1 MKNPLRK
8 RLLRELR
15 QEMGKYLV
23 VFILMVA
30 TIGFV
35 SGFLVAD
42 GSMLTAYDNSFEKYN
57 IEDGNFATEEKV
69 YKNQQETIE
78 GYGVKLYENFYVEK
92 ALSNGSTLRI
102 FKNREE
108 VNKVCLM
115 KGKMPKEIGE
125 IAIDRMYADNNK
137 LSVGDT
143 LKSGKKT
150 WKITGLVAL
159 SDYSALFQNNND
171 TMFDAIKF
179 GVGIVTKEEFSSFN
193 ESQLTYDYA
202 WKYNKKPKNEK
213 EEKKRSEDFME
224 DIGKDITLESFIP
237 QYVNQAIHFTG
248 DDMGSDEAMIIVL
261 LYIVMVIMAFVF
273 GITTSNT
280 IRKEAGVIGTL
291 RASGYTK
298 NELIRHYMS
307 MPVFVTLI
315 GAVVGNILGYTYFKD
330 VMAGMYYGSYSL
342 PTYVTIW
349 SGDAFIKTTIIPFIM
364 MVLINYGILMKSLK
378 LSPLKFM
385 KRDIK
390 KAKKNKKTLVLH
402 RLGFFSQFRLSV
414 ILNNLSGYVTLFV
427 GVLFAIILLMFGMD
441 MHPVL
446 DHYQDV
452 VVNNMTAKYQYI
464 LNTPESIDTTAIEQ
478 AFQTIPQ
485 EFRDS
490 FLSLIDDQYDE
501 MYDNYKTKTTG
512 AEAFSLYSLKTL
524 PESTIEEDISL
535 YGLQNNSQYIHIKSL
550 PKKGVYI
557 SKDVADKYNLKK
569 GDRISLKESY
579 KDLRYTFE
587 IKGIYDAPGSMALYM
602 SKSYFNEV
610 FNCQDGYF
618 NGYFSNRKI
627 TDLKDDYIAST
638 ITQDD
643 LTKVSRQLN
652 VSMGEMFYLV
662 EGFAIVMFIM
672 LIYLL
677 TKMIIENNKV
687 SISMV
692 KILGY
697 TSKEI
702 QKMYVH
708 ATTIVIMI
716 STLLSFGITTWILSY
731 AFKIVFEEYAGWLP
745 FYVEG
750 SVYIKMF
757 IMTVISYLFVM
768 MIQMRKIKKIPMDEA
783 LKNVE

>member
-1 MKNPLRK
+1 MA
-8 RLLRELR
+8 
-15 QEMGKYLV
+15 GS
-23 VFILMVA
+23 
-30 TIGFV
+30 IGLI

-42 GSMLTAYDNSFEKYN
+42 GSMIKAYNDSFDKYN
-57 IEDGNFATEEKV
+57 IEDGHFRLNDSLSK
-69 YKNQQETIE
+69 
-78 GYGVKLYENFYVEK
+78 ENKK
-92 ALSNGSTLRI
+92 ALEKEGVTIYDLNYI
-102 FKNREE
+102 EEE
-108 VNKVCLM
+108 VESTSTIRLFKPRNKVNQVCIM
-115 KGKMPKEIGE
+115 EGKLPQSKNE
-125 IAIDRMYADNNK
+125 IAIDRMYADNNNYQ
-137 LSVGDT
+137 VGQT
-143 LKSGKKT
+143 IKVGKKKL
-150 WKITGLVAL
+150 KITGLVAL
-159 SDYSALFQNNND
+159 SDYSALFSKNSD
-171 TMFDAIKF
+171 LMFDSVKF
-179 GVGIVTKEEFSSFN
+179 GVGIISKEEFKSFKDAKIYYN
-193 ESQLTYDYA
+193 YA
-202 WKYNKKPKNEK
+202 WTYNEVVDNEVNA
-213 EEKKRSEDFME
+213 SNDFLNVLVRNVSGI
-224 DIGKDITLESFIP
+224 DDYIP
-237 QYVNQAIHFTG
+237 QYANQAIHFTG
-248 DDMGSDEAMIIVL
+248 DDMGGDEAMMTVL
-261 LYIVMVIMAFVF
+261 LYIIIGILAFVF
-273 GITTSNT
+273 AITTKNT
-280 IRKEAGVIGTL
+280 IESEAPMIGTL
-291 RASGYTK
+291 RAMGYTK
-298 NELIRHYMS
+298 KEMLIQYM
-307 MPVFVTLI
+307 TLPI
-315 GAVVGNILGYTYFKD
+315 LVSLVACIVGNILGYTYFKD

-390 KAKKNKKTLVLH
+390 KVKKNKKTLVLH

-414 ILNNLSGYVTLFV
+414 ILNNLSGYITLFV

-446 DHYQDV
+446 DHYQDI

-464 LNTPESIDTTAIEQ
+464 LNTPESVDTTAIEQ
-478 AFQTIPQ
+478 VFQTIPQ

-501 MYDNYKTKTTG
+501 MYDNYKTKTKG

-618 NGYFSNRKI
+618 NGYFSNKKI

-708 ATTIVIMI
+708 ATTIVILI

-757 IMTVISYLFVM
+757 IMTIISYLFVM

>member
-1 MKNPLRK
+1 MKNPLFK
-8 RLLRELR
+8 RLPYILKDEIA
-15 QEMGKYLV
+15 KYLIIFL
-23 VFILMVA
+23 FI
-30 TIGFV
+30 

-42 GSMLTAYDNSFEKYN
+42 GSMIKAYNDSFDKYN
-57 IEDGNFATEEKV
+57 IEDGHFRLNDSLSK
-69 YKNQQETIE
+69 
-78 GYGVKLYENFYVEK
+78 ENKK
-92 ALSNGSTLRI
+92 ALEKEGVTIYDLNYI
-102 FKNREE
+102 EEE
-108 VNKVCLM
+108 VESTSTIRLFKPRNKVNQVCIM
-115 KGKMPKEIGE
+115 EGKLPQSKNE
-125 IAIDRMYADNNK
+125 IAIDRMYADNNHYQ
-137 LSVGDT
+137 VGQT
-143 LKSGKKT
+143 IKVGKKKL
-150 WKITGLVAL
+150 KITGLVAL
-159 SDYSALFQNNND
+159 SDYSALFSKNSD
-171 TMFDAIKF
+171 LMFDAIKF
-179 GVGIVTKEEFSSFN
+179 GVGIVSDEGFERFKDAKIYYN
-193 ESQLTYDYA
+193 YA
-202 WKYNKKPKNEK
+202 WTYNKKVDNEVNVSNDFLNVLVKNV
-213 EEKKRSEDFME
+213 SGID
-224 DIGKDITLESFIP
+224 DYIP
-237 QYVNQAIHFTG
+237 QYANQAIHFTG
-248 DDMGSDEAMIIVL
+248 DDMGGDEAMMTVL
-261 LYIVMVIMAFVF
+261 LYIIIGILAFVF
-273 GITTSNT
+273 AITTKNT
-280 IRKEAGVIGTL
+280 IESEAPMIGTL
-291 RASGYTK
+291 RAMGYTK
-298 NELIRHYMS
+298 KEMLIQYM
-307 MPVFVTLI
+307 TLPI
-315 GAVVGNILGYTYFKD
+315 LVSLVACIVGNILGYTYFKD

-342 PTYVTIW
+342 PTYVSIW

-390 KAKKNKKTLVLH
+390 KVKKNKKTLVLH

-414 ILNNLSGYVTLFV
+414 ILNNLSGYITLFV

-446 DHYQDV
+446 DHYQDI

-464 LNTPESIDTTAIEQ
+464 LNTPESVDTTAIEQ
-478 AFQTIPQ
+478 VFQTIPQ

-501 MYDNYKTKTTG
+501 MYDNYKTKTKG

-610 FNCQDGYF
+610 FNCQEEYF
-618 NGYFSNRKI
+618 NGYFSNKKI

-652 VSMGEMFYLV
+652 VSMGKMFYLV
-662 EGFAIVMFIM
+662 EGFAMIMFIM

>member
-1 MKNPLRK
+1 MA
-8 RLLRELR
+8 
-15 QEMGKYLV
+15 GS
-23 VFILMVA
+23 
-30 TIGFV
+30 IGLI

-42 GSMLTAYDNSFEKYN
+42 GSMIKAYNDSFDKYN
-57 IEDGNFATEEKV
+57 IEDGHFRLNDSLSKENKKTLEKENV
-69 YKNQQETIE
+69 TIYNLNYIE
-78 GYGVKLYENFYVEK
+78 
-92 ALSNGSTLRI
+92 
-102 FKNREE
+102 EE
-108 VNKVCLM
+108 VGSSSTIRLFKPRNKVNQVCIM
-115 KGKMPKEIGE
+115 DGKLPKNKNE
-125 IAIDRMYADNNK
+125 IAIDRMYADNNNYQ
-137 LSVGDT
+137 VGQT
-143 LKSGKKT
+143 IKVGKKKL
-150 WKITGLVAL
+150 KITGFVAL
-159 SDYSALFQNNND
+159 SDYSALFSKNSD
-171 TMFDAIKF
+171 LMFDAIKF
-179 GVGIVTKEEFSSFN
+179 GVGIVSDEGFESFKDAKIYYN
-193 ESQLTYDYA
+193 YA
-202 WKYNKKPKNEK
+202 WTYNEK
-213 EEKKRSEDFME
+213 VDNEVNASNDFLNVLVKNVSGI
-224 DIGKDITLESFIP
+224 DDYIP
-237 QYVNQAIHFTG
+237 QYANQAIHFTG
-248 DDMGSDEAMIIVL
+248 DDMGGDEAMMTVL
-261 LYIVMVIMAFVF
+261 LYIIIGILAFVF
-273 GITTSNT
+273 AITTKNT
-280 IRKEAGVIGTL
+280 IESEAPMIGTL
-291 RASGYTK
+291 RAMGYTK
-298 NELIRHYMS
+298 KEMLVQYM
-307 MPVFVTLI
+307 TLPI
-315 GAVVGNILGYTYFKD
+315 LVSLVACIVGNILGYTYFKD

-446 DHYQDV
+446 DHYQDI

-464 LNTPESIDTTAIEQ
+464 LNTPESVDTTAIEQ

-501 MYDNYKTKTTG
+501 MYDNYKTKTKG

-610 FNCQDGYF
+610 FNCQEGYF
-618 NGYFSNRKI
+618 NGYFSNKKI

-662 EGFAIVMFIM
+662 EGFAIVMFVM

-708 ATTIVIMI
+708 ATTIVILI

-768 MIQMRKIKKIPMDEA
+768 MIQMKKIKKIPMDEA